1 VIIVLDPQ
9 FRRFTAKPSFDY
21 WLLATSG
28 LGLIYLHLLLTWKFT
43 NNSDQLLLNLIF
55 WGTIVRLIW
64 QKRTSL
70 EIQSDWSS
78 GIIGSLLMGLL
89 LSKSISLFP
98 AESEF
103 IRLFPGFAGL
113 ALALVT
119 TGWKLSLYRREF
131 AIVVLLMLPPG
142 LLGRIVELVVGSSIQ
157 KIIAQSAAFLMHY
170 FGVNLIAQDSTIVFK
185 TSAVKVEYACTGIP
199 IWILLLQL
207 SGLIMIGLGLKPTE
221 LIRMLIMATGLT
233 WVLATIRVVVMA
245 SVMSQPASFEYWH
258 GMAGGQIFST
268 IAIVLFALCC
278 QRLPA
283 IAKSLA

>member
-1 VIIVLDPQ
+1 MLGPQ
-9 FRRFTAKPSFDY
+9 LRRFTAKPSFDY
-21 WLLATSG
+21 WLAATSG

-55 WGTIVRLIW
+55 WGTIVRLIG
-64 QKRTSL
+64 QKRTCL
-70 EIQSDWSS
+70 KIQRNWFSAT
-78 GIIGSLLMGLL
+78 IGSLLMGLI

-131 AIVVLLMLPPG
+131 AIVMLLMLPPG
-142 LLGRIVELVVGSSIQ
+142 LLGRLVELAIGSSIQ

-170 FGVNLIAQDSTIVFK
+170 FGVNLIAQGSTIVFK

-207 SGLIMIGLGLKPTE
+207 SGLIMIGLGLKRTE
-221 LIRMLIMATGLT
+221 LMSMLAMATGLT
-233 WVLATIRVVVMA
+233 WALATIRVVVMA
-245 SVMSQPASFEYWH
+245 SVMTQPASFEYWH
-258 GMAGGQIFST
+258 GTAGGQIFST

-278 QRLPA
+278 QRLPT
-283 IAKSLA
+283 IAKSLS